1 MVHREGVDSKVP
13 DVGMRPASL
22 RKVQH
27 GHPDRIDS
35 IDSSGPRRLVCR
47 EVWSASLSTTLE
59 AFPTVAELDSFT
71 LALGLVAVALI
82 AAVASNR
89 LSAVIRVPAPALFL
103 VVAAVLAAIFPSLSQ
118 VPRLLDQEAV
128 SVALVFILFDGGMHI
143 GWRRFRA
150 SSRAIVWLGIAGTAV
165 TAAAIAIVAHV
176 LLGFDW
182 QASLLLGAA
191 LSPTDPAVVFSVLG
205 KREIS
210 GRSGTILEGES
221 GANDPVGIAIM
232 VSLLAAT
239 GSGLDAVAG
248 GLGEFAVQMLVGG
261 VVGIGGGWL
270 VGRVIRRLSLSN
282 ESLHSIWTLA
292 AVLFLYALATLLHG
306 SGFLAVF
313 LVGIL
318 IGDVRAPF
326 KREIERFSSGIA
338 SLAEIVVFTLLGL
351 SITLSDVLRPD
362 ILLPGLLI
370 SGLLIFGIRPVLVGL
385 LSLPLRVSRGER
397 AFILWAGLKGAVPIL
412 LGIFILEAKVP
423 GADRI
428 YGIIFVVVLVSVVLQ
443 GSLIPLFARRL
454 GIPMTVV
461 EPEPW
466 AVGVRLNEEPEGFHR
481 LVVADGASAVGRRID
496 ELELG
501 DDAWISFIR
510 RDGRLVRLKPSTRFQ
525 VGDEVLALVDSEK
538 RLGEL
543 FDAAE

>member
-22 RKVQH
+22 REVQY

-47 EVWSASLSTTLE
+47 EVWSAFLSTTLE

-239 GSGLDAVAG
+239 GSGLDALAG

-326 KREIERFSSGIA
+326 KREIERFSTGIA

-385 LSLPLRVSRGER
+385 LSLPLRVSPGER

-412 LGIFILEAKVP
+412 LGLFILEAKVP

-428 YGIIFVVVLVSVVLQ
+428 YGVIFVVVLVSVVLQ

-466 AVGVRLNEEPEGFHR
+466 AVGVRVNEEPEGFHR

-496 ELELG
+496 ELGLG

-510 RDGRLVRLKPSTRFQ
+510 RDGRLVRLKPSTRFKA
-525 VGDEVLALVDSEK
+525 GDEVLALVDSEK

>member
-1 MVHREGVDSKVP
+1 M
-13 DVGMRPASL
+13 
-22 RKVQH
+22 
-27 GHPDRIDS
+27 
-35 IDSSGPRRLVCR
+35 
-47 EVWSASLSTTLE
+47 
-59 AFPTVAELDSFT
+59 AELDSFT

-165 TAAAIAIVAHV
+165 TAAAIAIAAHV

-239 GSGLDAVAG
+239 GSGLDALAG
-248 GLGEFAVQMLVGG
+248 GLGEFALQMLVGG

-412 LGIFILEAKVP
+412 LGLFILEAKVP

-428 YGIIFVVVLVSVVLQ
+428 YGVIFVVVLVSVVLQ

-496 ELELG
+496 ELGLG

-510 RDGRLVRLKPSTRFQ
+510 RDGRLVRLKPSTRFKA
-525 VGDEVLALVDSEK
+525 GDEVLALVDSEK